1 MAKLPDYT
9 AFGDRPTPNAV
20 GGVVSYQP
28 ETQADDFSAKMMM
41 SLGDKIGQAGDTL
54 NKVFREEENRINT
67 LAAEE
72 AFNKLRES
80 QIDLT
85 VGENGFAKKQSGDAV
100 NQPILKEYVDK
111 FNLSAKEIEGGLTND
126 KQVELFRRRARIS
139 GIQLKQEILNH
150 VTKEQGVYSAQ
161 VFKGTLDVETQNA
174 VARYQDRNGIAVS
187 LERINAAVKVESDR
201 NGWPPEVEESMKANA
216 VSKVH
221 RGVIERMLAT
231 DDDISAT
238 EYYKENKKQ
247 ISGPDGRDSVEIEKA
262 LEIGSTRGE
271 AQRNADKLVTGK
283 LLGDAMQKADKI
295 SDVKVRQETKK
306 LIRQHYA
313 DIESAQ
319 NQELEL
325 TFEGAAKVAYETR
338 DMSKI
343 SPAVLSKLSAKPEYL
358 KVLNSLAS
366 EEDINTNW
374 TTYYDLKTM
383 ASSDATSNQF
393 LKTNLLEYR
402 DRLGE
407 TEFKEM
413 VSIQTSM
420 RKGDDKDIAGFRTA
434 KQVVDDSL
442 SAAKIDPTPKPGSKD
457 AERAAEFRR
466 QVDIRIASLQD
477 EKKAKLT
484 PVEVQGVVD
493 SMIVEGVTQK
503 RWWWTD
509 VKKKAFEV
517 KPGESFEVE
526 YEDIPP
532 GERAKIEAALKGRNI
547 PITEDSVKGL
557 YMKKLE
563 RDRGK

>member
-28 ETQADDFSAKMMM
+28 ETQADDFSAKMLM
-41 SLGDKIGQAGDTL
+41 SVGDKIGQAGDTL

-80 QIDLT
+80 QINLT

-111 FNLSAKEIEGGLTND
+111 FNLSAKEIEGGLKND

-174 VARYQDRNGIAVS
+174 VARYQDQNGVAVS

-201 NGWPPEVEESMKANA
+201 NGWPPEVEETARANA
-216 VSKVH
+216 FSKVH
-221 RGVIERMLAT
+221 RGVIERMLAN

-283 LLGDAMQKADKI
+283 LLDDAMQKADKI

-338 DMSKI
+338 DINKV
-343 SPAVLSKLSAKPEYL
+343 SPAVLAKLTAKPEYL
-358 KVLNSLAS
+358 SIVNALAS
-366 EEDINTNW
+366 SDDIKTNW
-374 TTYYDLKTM
+374 ESYYKLKTM
-383 ASSDATSNQF
+383 AASDSSQF
-393 LKTNLLEYR
+393 TGTNLLEHR
-402 DRLGE
+402 DKLGDP
-407 TEFKEM
+407 EFKEL
-413 VSIQTSM
+413 VSIQTSLK
-420 RKGDDKDIAGFRTA
+420 KGDDKDIAGFRTA

-442 SAAKIDPTPKPGSKD
+442 AAAKIDPTPKPGSQD
-457 AERAAEFRR
+457 ATKAAEFRR
-466 QVDIRIASLQD
+466 QVDMRIASLQD

-484 PVEVQGVVD
+484 PVEVQAVVD

-509 VKKKAFEV
+509 VKKRAFEV
-517 KPGESFEVE
+517 KPGESFEVG
-526 YEDIPP
+526 YEDIPQS
-532 GERAKIEAALKGRNI
+532 ERSKIEAALKGRNI
-547 PITEDSVKGL
+547 PVTEESVKGL

>member
-1 MAKLPDYT
+1 MPKLPDYT
-9 AFGDRPTPNAV
+9 AFGERPTPTAV

-28 ETQADDFSAKMMM
+28 ETQADDFASKM
-41 SLGDKIGQAGDTL
+41 LIGVGEKIGQAGDVL
-54 NKVFREEENRINT
+54 NRVFREEEERVNT

-85 VGENGFAKKQSGDAV
+85 IGENGFVKRQSGDAV

-111 FNLSAKEIEGGLTND
+111 FNLSAKEIESGLTND

-174 VARYQDRNGIAVS
+174 VSRYQDPNGIAVS
-187 LERINAAVKVESDR
+187 LERINAAVKSESER
-201 NGWPPEVEESMKANA
+201 NGWPPEVEESVRANA
-216 VSKVH
+216 FSKVH
-221 RGVIERMLAT
+221 RGVIERMLAN
-231 DDDISAT
+231 DDDISAS
-238 EYYKENKKQ
+238 EYYKQNKKQ

-271 AQRNADKLVTGK
+271 AQRNADKLVAGR
-283 LLGDAMQKADKI
+283 LLGDALQKADKI
-295 SDVKVRQETKK
+295 SDVKIRQETKK

-325 TFEGAAKVAYETR
+325 VFENAAKIAYETR
-338 DMSKI
+338 DMKKI

-374 TTYYDLKTM
+374 ATYYDLKTM
-383 ASSDATSNQF
+383 ASSDATSGQF

-413 VSIQTSM
+413 VGIQTAM

-442 SAAKIDPTPKPGSKD
+442 AAAKIDPTPKPGSQD
-457 AERAAEFRR
+457 AMKAAEFRR
-466 QVDIRIASLQD
+466 QVDIRIAAMQD

-484 PVEVQGVVD
+484 PVEVQGIVD
-493 SMIVEGVTQK
+493 NMIVEGVTQK
-503 RWWWTD
+503 RWWWAD
-509 VKKKAFEV
+509 VRKRAFEV

-526 YEDIPP
+526 YEDIPQS
-532 GERAKIEAALKGRNI
+532 ERSKIEAALRGRNI
-547 PITEDSVKGL
+547 PVTEESVKGL